1 MALRILLYFG
11 LLAVGWLLSN
21 KGLIHNNLIN
31 KISGI
36 QAVILFGL
44 IYVMGVRVGMDEQ
57 VLKSI
62 GKIGLTAAIFAVIT
76 SFFSILFVYILRKKF
91 FTDKRIVGGRSN
103 D

>member
-1 MALRILLYFG
+1 MALRILMYFG
-11 LLAVGWLLSN
+11 LLAVGWFLSS
-21 KGLIHNNLIN
+21 KGLIHDNLMK

-57 VLKSI
+57 VLSSI
-62 GKIGLTAAIFAVIT
+62 GKIGFIAAIFAIIT
-76 SFFSILFVYILRKKF
+76 SGFSIIFVYLMRKKLF
-91 FTDKRIVGGRSN
+91 SDKRITGGGN

>member
-11 LLAVGWLLSN
+11 LLAVGWLLSS
-21 KGLIHNNLIN
+21 KGLIHNNLMK

-57 VLKSI
+57 VLSSI
-62 GKIGLTAAIFAVIT
+62 GKIGLTAAVFAAIT
-76 SFFSILFVYILRKKF
+76 VAFSILFVYLLRKKLF
-91 FTDKRIVGGRSN
+91 SDKRIVGGSN

>member
-11 LLAVGWLLSN
+11 LLAVGWFLSN
-21 KGLIHNNLIN
+21 KGLIHNNLMN

-44 IYVMGVRVGMDEQ
+44 IFVMGVRVGMDEQ
-57 VLKSI
+57 VLLSI
-62 GKIGLTAAIFAVIT
+62 GKIGFTAAVFAFIT
-76 SFFSILFVYILRKKF
+76 TVFSILFVYILRKKF
-91 FTDKRIVGGRSN
+91 FTDKRIVGGKSN